1 MERDEALLRLRAAL
15 IALIGGEP
23 FAGAG
28 VAWRPRSPS
37 GPDAAAVKLP
47 ARTRTLMIGIPAL
60 RRALC
65 CWT

>member
-47 ARTRTLMIGIPAL
+47 RSYEDLDDRHTPR
-60 RRALC
+60 
-65 CWT
+65 